1 MIEINYLE
9 IDSRELMPNINEVA
23 LRLHMPRERVMP
35 YCEKLLNRLKAN
47 VKCRGVWSR
56 VPIKRT
62 DNGLD
67 LGFGEFI
74 SHDLEKNL
82 SGCDE
87 AFLFCVTLGLDVDRY
102 LMKLSSLSPADHF
115 VADGLASS
123 LCEALADEAERII
136 KENSD
141 CKPRYSPGYGDMSIE
156 TQKGLLELLNAG
168 KLLGISLTKSYLM
181 TPIKTITAI
190 VGIEK

>member
-1 MIEINYLE
+1 
-9 IDSRELMPNINEVA
+9 
-23 LRLHMPRERVMP
+23 
-35 YCEKLLNRLKAN
+35 
-47 VKCRGVWSR
+47 
-56 VPIKRT
+56 
-62 DNGLD
+62 
-67 LGFGEFI
+67 
-74 SHDLEKNL
+74 
-82 SGCDE
+82 
-87 AFLFCVTLGLDVDRY
+87 
-102 LMKLSSLSPADHF
+102 MKLSSLSPADHF

-168 KLLGISLTKSYLM
+168 KLLGINLAKSYLM